1 MGKPNKTYKSRILYH
16 GGSLSVPSYFQK
28 GKIKLEDGRVEI
40 FAKGKEDKY
49 SIHLVIP
56 LEHIHGVS
64 AYEHKY
70 YSSTAYMLKLE
81 FEGKN
86 SEKEDINLE
95 IRSFGKRGRAR
106 AISQFWAR
114 ILLGKQ

>member
-1 MGKPNKTYKSRILYH
+1 MGKPNKIYKSRILYH
-16 GGSLSVPSYFQK
+16 GGSLPIPSYFQK
-28 GKIKLEDGRVEI
+28 GKIRLEDGQVEI

-49 SIHLVIP
+49 SIHLAIP
-56 LEHIHGVS
+56 VENIQRAS

-70 YSSTAYMLKLE
+70 YSSTAYMVKLE

-86 SEKEDINLE
+86 SEKEDIDLE

-106 AISQFWAR
+106 AISQFWAKT
-114 ILLGKQ
+114 LSEKQ